1 MAAHASP
8 EHIAEELYLAM
19 KGLGTDE
26 KRITNNIAGLDS
38 ETIQKVKYAFQ
49 AKHGKDLM
57 KELESETSGNY
68 WKLIKGIMT
77 DPVTYDAELL
87 HQAMKGLG
95 TNDHLLCEVLIARHP
110 NHIRKVADRFAQL
123 YGKSLESWV
132 SDDTSGDYGKFLLA
146 LVRNQREDNST
157 PLVQAR
163 IESDADI
170 LYRAGE
176 GKLGT
181 DENTFIAI
189 FTGRSYK
196 HLRAVGDEYA
206 KKYSHSLNTAIKKE
220 FSGDLER
227 VMQYSLEFFESRPAF
242 FAKRLHASMEGAGT
256 KDTDLCRLIT
266 TRREFDLFEIAQEY
280 KKIYGKSLKEAV
292 HSETSG
298 DYRYMLE
305 TILVKC
311 E

>member
-1 MAAHASP
+1 MSHGDP
-8 EHIAEELYLAM
+8 NHIAEELFLAM

-26 KRITNNIAGLDS
+26 KRITNTIAGLSS
-38 ETIQKVKYAFQ
+38 ETIQQAKYAFQ

-110 NHIRKVADRFAQL
+110 NHIRKVSERFYQL
-123 YGKSLESWV
+123 YGKSLIDWING
-132 SDDTSGDYGKFLLA
+132 DTSGDYNKFLTR
-146 LVRNQREDNST
+146 LVANAREDNSV
-157 PLVQAR
+157 PVEQGR
-163 IESDADI
+163 IERDADA
-170 LYRAGE
+170 LYKAGE
-176 GKLGT
+176 AKLGT
-181 DENTFIAI
+181 DENVFIDI
-189 FTGRSYK
+189 FTSRSFK
-196 HLRAVGDEYA
+196 HMRALGDFYA
-206 KKYSHSLNTAIKKE
+206 TKYSHSLNTVIKKE

-256 KDTDLCRLIT
+256 RDTDLCRLIT
-266 TRREFDLFEIAQEY
+266 TRREFDLVEIAQEY

-292 HSETSG
+292 HGETSG

-305 TILVKC
+305 TILNKA

>member
-1 MAAHASP
+1 
-8 EHIAEELYLAM
+8 M

-38 ETIQKVKYAFQ
+38 ETIQKVKFAFQ

-68 WKLIKGIMT
+68 WRLIKGIMT

-95 TNDHLLCEVLIARHP
+95 TNDHLLTEVLIARHP
-110 NHIRKVADRFAQL
+110 NHIKKVRERFHQL
-123 YGKSLESWV
+123 YGKSLADWV
-132 SDDTSGDYGKFLLA
+132 NADTSGDYNKFLIK
-146 LVRNQREDNST
+146 LVEAHREDNAT
-157 PLVQAR
+157 PVDQMR
-163 IESDADI
+163 VEHDVDAI
-170 LYRAGE
+170 YKAGE
-176 GKLGT
+176 AKLGT
-181 DENTFIAI
+181 DENVFIDI
-189 FTGRSYK
+189 FTTRTFK
-196 HLRAVGDEYA
+196 HLRAVGDRYA
-206 KKYSHSLNTAIKKE
+206 NKHSHSLNTVIKKE

-242 FAKRLHASMEGAGT
+242 FAKRLRASMEGAGT
-256 KDTDLCRLIT
+256 RDADLCRLIT

-280 KKIYGKSLKEAV
+280 KKIYSKSLKEAV
-292 HSETSG
+292 HAETSG

-305 TILVKC
+305 MILNK
-311 E
+311 